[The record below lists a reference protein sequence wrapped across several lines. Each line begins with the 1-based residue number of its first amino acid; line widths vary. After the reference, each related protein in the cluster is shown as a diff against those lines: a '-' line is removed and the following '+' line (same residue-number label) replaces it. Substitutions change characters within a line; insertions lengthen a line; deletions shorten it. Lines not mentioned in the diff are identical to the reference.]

1 MPDNVSM
8 GAALRSL
15 VSQTVAASKL
25 TDLCYGTVTSESPLT
40 IFTDQ
45 KVKLYE
51 QQIKLCRNVT
61 DYEMDI
67 EVSHQ
72 TEEKAGG
79 SGDAAFEAHRHEYKG
94 RKKIKVYNAL
104 KTGDKVLV
112 ARIQGSQERVVIDR
126 VQPAV
131 ELKGEW
137 L

>member
-79 SGDAAFEAHRHEYKG
+79 SGDAAFESHRHEYKG

-126 VQPAV
+126 VAPIV